1 MKNITDNRVQ
11 RKNKKYDK
19 KEVCGKQKSVC
30 LGDVCSHILEI
41 ELSMQSEKER
51 RSSPELCTTT
61 VQTVND

>member
-30 LGDVCSHILEI
+30 LGDVSSHILEI